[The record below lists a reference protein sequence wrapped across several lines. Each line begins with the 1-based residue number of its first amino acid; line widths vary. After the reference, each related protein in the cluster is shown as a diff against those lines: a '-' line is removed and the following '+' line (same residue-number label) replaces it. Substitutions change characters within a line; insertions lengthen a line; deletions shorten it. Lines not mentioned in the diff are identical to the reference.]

1 MKDKIL
7 TVAIIL
13 FISIIIILVLD
24 KLVDFNPFA
33 NSIKI
38 PETFVNKINETE
50 MNPTKQVNTL
60 KINQDKISNKNHRNL
75 VFTSAG
81 DKTKFDKNWIGD
93 NQNYD
98 VMVVYYGKN
107 EANYNKY
114 DQRLIIY

>member
-13 FISIIIILVLD
+13 FISIIIILFSD

-50 MNPTKQVNTL
+50 MNPPKQVNTL
-60 KINQDKISNKNHRNL
+60 KINQDKISNKNQQ
-75 VFTSAG
+75 FGIYFCG
-81 DKTKFDKNWIGD
+81 DKTKFDKNWTGD

-114 DQRLIIY
+114 VIKG